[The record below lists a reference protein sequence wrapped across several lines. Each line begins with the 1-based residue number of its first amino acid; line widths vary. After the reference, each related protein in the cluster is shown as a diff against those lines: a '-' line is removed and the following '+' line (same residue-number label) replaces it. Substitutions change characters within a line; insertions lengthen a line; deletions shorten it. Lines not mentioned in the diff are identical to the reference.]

1 MRAAQE
7 LEQTPSTE
15 LGDDSQFTRDVRAG
29 LGQPGQKWIPC
40 KYFYDAVGSALF
52 EAISVLPEYGLTRAD
67 ERILRR
73 YADEMA
79 AAVSPPLVVAEL
91 GSGSGRKT
99 RLILEALARRQ
110 PTTYHPIEISAAA
123 LALAER
129 ELNHLDRVSV
139 RGFEAEYLD
148 GLGQAAAGR
157 LGDQRL
163 VVLFLG
169 SSIGNFNRN
178 QDCEFLMKI
187 RALLQAGDALLLG
200 TDLVKPVSQVLPA
213 YDDPAGVTAAFNLN
227 LLGRINRELGSNFD
241 LRQFAHEA
249 RYDDRER
256 RVEMHLRALD
266 ALEVRIEK
274 AGLEIHL
281 IRGET
286 IWTESSYKY
295 TLEDVIQMAVATG
308 FRTAQQWVDE
318 EWPFA
323 ESLLVAL

>member
-1 MRAAQE
+1 MGIEVDAG
-7 LEQTPSTE
+7 T
-15 LGDDSQFTRDVRAG
+15 QFARDVRAG
-29 LGQPGQKWIPC
+29 LGRPGQKWIPC

-73 YADEMA
+73 YAGEIA
-79 AAVSPPLVVAEL
+79 AAVSPPRVVAEL

-129 ELNHLDRVSV
+129 ELNHLDGVSV

-148 GLGQAAAGR
+148 GLARAAAR
-157 LGDQRL
+157 RSANQRL
-163 VVLFLG
+163 LVLFLG

-178 QDCEFLMKI
+178 QDCEFLLKI
-187 RALLQAGDALLLG
+187 RSLLRVGDALLLG

-213 YDDPAGVTAAFNLN
+213 YNDPAGVTAAFNLN
-227 LLGRINRELGSNFD
+227 LLGRINRELGGDFD
-241 LRQFAHEA
+241 LRRFVHEA
-249 RYDDRER
+249 RYDEGER
-256 RVEMHLRALD
+256 RVEMHLRARD
-266 ALEVRIEK
+266 RHDVRIEK
-274 AGLEIHL
+274 AELDIHFD
-281 IRGET
+281 RGET

-295 TLEDVIQMAVATG
+295 TLEDVVEMAEATG
-308 FRTAQQWVDE
+308 FHSACQWVDE

-323 ESLLVAL
+323 ENLLVAV

>member
-1 MRAAQE
+1 MKAAAQ
-7 LEQTPSTE
+7 LERSVAPEADGSAE
-15 LGDDSQFTRDVRAG
+15 FARDVRAG
-29 LGQPGQKWIPC
+29 LGQTGQKWVAC
-40 KYFYDAVGSALF
+40 KYLYDAVGSALF

-73 YADEMA
+73 YAGEIA

-129 ELNHLDRVSV
+129 ELNHLDGVSV

-148 GLGQAAAGR
+148 GLGRAAARRSANKR
-157 LGDQRL
+157 LL
-163 VVLFLG
+163 VLFLG

-178 QDCEFLMKI
+178 EDCEFMAKI
-187 RALLQAGDALLLG
+187 RSLLRVGDALLLG
-200 TDLVKPVSQVLPA
+200 TDLVKPISQVLPA

-227 LLGRINRELGSNFD
+227 LLGRINRELRGDFD
-241 LRQFAHEA
+241 LRRFAHEA
-249 RYDDRER
+249 VYDEGEHRI
-256 RVEMHLRALD
+256 EMHLRARD
-266 ALEVRIEK
+266 SHDVRIEK
-274 AGLEIHL
+274 ADLDIHFD
-281 IRGET
+281 RGET

-295 TLEDVIQMAVATG
+295 TLEDVVQMGEATG
-308 FRTAQQWVDE
+308 FQVARQWMDA

-323 ESLLVAL
+323 ESLLVAM